1 MRRRVALMAFFLL
14 QRVDTPMRVVLTLS
28 GLMLLASVVTGAV
41 TLISPAQRH
50 VDLSALSE
58 PAGLVVLGAGF
69 ILVAA
74 QVRRKK
80 I

>member
-1 MRRRVALMAFFLL
+1 MALLL
-14 QRVDTPMRVVLTLS
+14 LERAGGNSVTRGLLVII
-28 GLMLLASVVTGAV
+28 GLMLLCASVVTGAG
-41 TLISPAQRH
+41 TLIGPARTRIDVH
-50 VDLSALSE
+50 ALSE

-69 ILVAA
+69 VLLAA